1 MASEVI
7 KEEATNDTPSF
18 IVDPSA
24 QRISI
29 KGVSMPENSF
39 EFYDPL
45 EKKSLAVFDG
55 KIPSLTLDVELT
67 YLNSMSSKQLLKMI
81 KLLASRNPSMKVNW
95 KYHSDDD
102 LIRMKGEEIK
112 TLCPSIKIE
121 LSELN

>member
-24 QRISI
+24 QRITI

-45 EKKSLAVFDG
+45 EKKSLAIFDG
-55 KIPSLTLDVELT
+55 KIPALTLDVELT

-112 TLCPSIKIE
+112 TLCPNIQIE